1 MDSQNVNDPHY
12 RVRRRNCVPNYF
24 TLPSIDAQV
33 GAQTQTPYRISSSG
47 GDIEVGFEVF
57 PIDVDSRNPDGAV
70 GRQVIESRLG
80 PGTGGVVHGRQVSS
94 LTSNF
99 NVANPNTRQNQ
110 ATFFETGPAPTTTTT
125 TTTPKPVNIDLS

>member
-1 MDSQNVNDPHY
+1 M
-12 RVRRRNCVPNYF
+12 
-24 TLPSIDAQV
+24 
-33 GAQTQTPYRISSSG
+33 
-47 GDIEVGFEVF
+47 F

-125 TTTPKPVNIDLS
+125 TTTTTTPKPVNIDLSIDIPVVKFCSFDFMRRSFLLFFFHSLSLVLH

>member
-1 MDSQNVNDPHY
+1 M
-12 RVRRRNCVPNYF
+12 
-24 TLPSIDAQV
+24 
-33 GAQTQTPYRISSSG
+33 
-47 GDIEVGFEVF
+47 F

-99 NVANPNTRQNQ
+99 NVANPNTMQNQ

-125 TTTPKPVNIDLS
+125 TTTPKPVNIDLSIDIPVVNLVLSIHGGGDFNRFSFIVCHWCCIK

>member
-1 MDSQNVNDPHY
+1 MIP
-12 RVRRRNCVPNYF
+12 RNCVPNYF

>member
-1 MDSQNVNDPHY
+1 M
-12 RVRRRNCVPNYF
+12 
-24 TLPSIDAQV
+24 
-33 GAQTQTPYRISSSG
+33 
-47 GDIEVGFEVF
+47 F

-125 TTTPKPVNIDLS
+125 TTTPKPVNIDLSIDIPVELDFESLISLRRLFSLYFFHSLSLVLH

>member
-1 MDSQNVNDPHY
+1 M
-12 RVRRRNCVPNYF
+12 
-24 TLPSIDAQV
+24 
-33 GAQTQTPYRISSSG
+33 
-47 GDIEVGFEVF
+47 F

-125 TTTPKPVNIDLS
+125 TTTPKPVNIDFSIVDAKYNVLVVLIHTEWVFIVFLS

>member
-1 MDSQNVNDPHY
+1 M
-12 RVRRRNCVPNYF
+12 
-24 TLPSIDAQV
+24 PSINAKV
-33 GAQTQTPYRISSSG
+33 GAQTQTPYRIPSSG

-80 PGTGGVVHGRQVSS
+80 PGAGGVVHGRQVSS

-125 TTTPKPVNIDLS
+125 TTTTTTKPVNIDLSIDYLVVINHKSTTD